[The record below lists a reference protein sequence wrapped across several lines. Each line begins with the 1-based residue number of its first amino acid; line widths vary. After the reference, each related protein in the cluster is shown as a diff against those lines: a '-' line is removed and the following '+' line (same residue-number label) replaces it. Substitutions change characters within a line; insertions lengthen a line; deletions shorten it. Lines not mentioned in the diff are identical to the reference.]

1 MIGAGQIGLIWYGL
15 RRMSVASEQR
25 DRQLDQQGEVLG
37 EISRGLTQQSEVLA
51 ELRRRSA

>member
-25 DRQLDQQGEVLG
+25 DRQLDQQGEALG

-51 ELRRRSA
+51 ELLRRSA